1 MTKDDLIAQLKEKI
15 EGLYFP
21 SESDFPFEVI
31 VWENFADDF
40 YNTEK
45 WLAHCG
51 LPTHSPIENMS
62 IEHLFR
68 NLSVEQEW
76 HDDVQKEQVAQFKAL
91 QEFLQAHLSDLLV
104 YPLAYL
110 PQRLL
115 CRRQSPEKGLFLCP
129 TYSVPPL
136 WLSSCSLK
144 FLQAN

>member
-1 MTKDDLIAQLKEKI
+1 MTKAELIAQLKEKVN
-15 EGLYFP
+15 GLYFP

-91 QEFLQAHLSDLLV
+91 QEFLQAYLTDLTV
-104 YPLAYL
+104 YRVGRIAITIFIIG
-110 PQRLL
+110 
-115 CRRQSPEKGLFLCP
+115 KFDNDVIGLR
-129 TYSVPPL
+129 TEAVET
-136 WLSSCSLK
+136 
-144 FLQAN
+144 